1 MWQCCYCRMYLCGS
15 SRRLRAA
22 RFSKWAGSGLQTCD
36 YNKSKQLCVCF
47 QKLAPGV
54 DQFAYT
60 CIQDH
65 PIWTN
70 QQFWEATFYSEVQSQ
85 IRALYLNTPEQKMA
99 LSARIRVRHKNIQQ
113 SPKRESWDNKKVMLV
128 IFDRFTIP
136 EQASESLQ
144 LFPSRVAAAN
154 RFECFVWHLFLH
166 QMPLKSWHSSGLYL
180 AHGWSQIIFG
190 YHRSTVCEC
199 CV

>member
-1 MWQCCYCRMYLCGS
+1 MKRS
-15 SRRLRAA
+15 V
-22 RFSKWAGSGLQTCD
+22 F
-36 YNKSKQLCVCF
+36 VF

-99 LSARIRVRHKNIQQ
+99 LTARIRVRN
-113 SPKRESWDNKKVMLV
+113 NK
-128 IFDRFTIP
+128 TI
-136 EQASESLQ
+136 
-144 LFPSRVAAAN
+144 
-154 RFECFVWHLFLH
+154 EC
-166 QMPLKSWHSSGLYL
+166 
-180 AHGWSQIIFG
+180 
-190 YHRSTVCEC
+190 TT
-199 CV
+199 

>member
-1 MWQCCYCRMYLCGS
+1 MICSLIN
-15 SRRLRAA
+15 LTLNVVNVTVVF
-22 RFSKWAGSGLQTCD
+22 FSKVFMWVIRAVRGCTFQEVGGIWPANVRYYKL
-36 YNKSKQLCVCF
+36 KQVFVCF

-99 LSARIRVRHKNIQQ
+99 LAARIRVRHK
-113 SPKRESWDNKKVMLV
+113 
-128 IFDRFTIP
+128 
-136 EQASESLQ
+136 
-144 LFPSRVAAAN
+144 
-154 RFECFVWHLFLH
+154 
-166 QMPLKSWHSSGLYL
+166 
-180 AHGWSQIIFG
+180 
-190 YHRSTVCEC
+190 TV
-199 CV
+199 

>member
-1 MWQCCYCRMYLCGS
+1 MKTS
-15 SRRLRAA
+15 V
-22 RFSKWAGSGLQTCD
+22 F
-36 YNKSKQLCVCF
+36 VF

-99 LSARIRVRHKNIQQ
+99 LSARIRVRHTHTKNALNI
-113 SPKRESWDNKKVMLV
+113 
-128 IFDRFTIP
+128 
-136 EQASESLQ
+136 
-144 LFPSRVAAAN
+144 RVYGMKIEN
-154 RFECFVWHLFLH
+154 CL
-166 QMPLKSWHSSGLYL
+166 
-180 AHGWSQIIFG
+180 
-190 YHRSTVCEC
+190 
-199 CV
+199 